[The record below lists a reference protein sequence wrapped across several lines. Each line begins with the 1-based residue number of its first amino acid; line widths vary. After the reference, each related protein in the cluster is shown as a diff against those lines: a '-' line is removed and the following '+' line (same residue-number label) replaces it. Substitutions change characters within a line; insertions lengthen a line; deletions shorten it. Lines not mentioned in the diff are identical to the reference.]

1 MNTALWIIA
10 GLLAVAFLAAGFTKA
25 ITPREQLK
33 EKGMTYVEDFSD
45 GQMKTIGVLEVLG
58 AIGLIGPA
66 FIDSVTWLVPA
77 AAVGLAITM
86 LGGVIVHVRRKEAF
100 IPALVLGILA
110 AVVAVGRI
118 WIAPF

>member
-25 ITPREQLK
+25 TTPREQLK
-33 EKGMTYVEDFSD
+33 EKGMAYVEDFSD

-58 AIGLIGPA
+58 AIGLIVPA
-66 FIDSVTWLVPA
+66 FVESVTWLVPA
-77 AAVGLAITM
+77 AAIGLAITM
-86 LGGVIVHVRRKEAF
+86 VGGVIVHARRKEAF
-100 IPALVLGILA
+100 MPALVLGILA
-110 AVVAVGRI
+110 VVVAAGRI